1 MTTKQ
6 IPLRLPEDVY
16 TALKAAST
24 FTERSMNEIA
34 LEAIRA
40 HLAAD
45 HRRAE
50 IDAAASKARTKYR
63 RALDRLAE

>member
-16 TALKAAST
+16 TALKAEAT

-45 HRRAE
+45 ERRAE
-50 IDAAASKARTKYR
+50 VEAAATRVRTKYR